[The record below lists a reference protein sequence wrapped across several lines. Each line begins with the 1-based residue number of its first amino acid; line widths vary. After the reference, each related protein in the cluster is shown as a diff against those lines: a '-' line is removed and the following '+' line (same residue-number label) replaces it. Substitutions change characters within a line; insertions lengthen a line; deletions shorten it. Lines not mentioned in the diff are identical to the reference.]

1 MQDEKDQLDEQIQE
15 LLKSKAK
22 ENRALL
28 KFIEALREAERK
40 QFSMS
45 KDHRIN
51 KIQ

>member
-1 MQDEKDQLDEQIQE
+1 MQDEKDQLDKQIQE
-15 LLKSKAK
+15 LLKTKAM

-28 KFIEALREAERK
+28 KLIKALREAERK

-45 KDHRIN
+45 KDHKTN